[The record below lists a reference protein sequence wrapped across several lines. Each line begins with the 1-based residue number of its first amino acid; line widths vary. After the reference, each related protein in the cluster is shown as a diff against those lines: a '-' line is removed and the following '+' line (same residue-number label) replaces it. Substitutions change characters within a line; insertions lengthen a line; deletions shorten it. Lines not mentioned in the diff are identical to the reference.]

1 METPH
6 LTEAEEFLKD
16 LQKAIDKKDKK
27 KLL

>member
-6 LTEAEEFLKD
+6 LTEAKEFLKD